1 MKINEIHDEEV
12 SAVLEE
18 KEENASITKSI
29 HNSVLDG
36 KSIKEEEDEEE
47 EDLAVL
53 DTARKGAQ
61 SIAAISKAS
70 A

>member
-1 MKINEIHDEEV
+1 M
-12 SAVLEE
+12 
-18 KEENASITKSI
+18 TKSI
-29 HNSVLDG
+29 HNSILDG
-36 KSIKEEEDEEE
+36 KQSIKEEEDEEE

>member
-12 SAVLEE
+12 SAILEE